1 MNKSFEDLKAIIT
14 DSQNW
19 KAQHEAFGTH
29 FAKEASAQYLSET
42 ASKMIANC
50 KVWLENW
57 QTVQEGIKPEL
68 DEIRRKQLDA
78 TAEKFVDYSEEQLEA
93 LMAAIKQKKRTAI
106 TN

>member
-1 MNKSFEDLKAIIT
+1 MKKNYEDLKAIIT

-19 KAQHEAFGTH
+19 KAQHDAFGTH
-29 FAKEASAQYLSET
+29 FAKDASAQYLSEN